1 MAGVCSCGNKEAVAP
16 EAAPAAEDQPAATIN
31 IRYID
36 ADSVIGSYTLAQQ
49 LMGEQQRELNKL
61 QQWHENKQRELQGLA
76 NTISQKQQNNVY
88 LSQASMQED
97 VNNLQKKSEEAERYF
112 GTQQQRLA
120 IAGEQMQRRLN
131 DSINTLSR
139 ITTPYTATM
148 QSFFARPVFISN
160 PNSISRPRLSRVSTP
175 ALLPLSPLLQNKPNI
190 IEHIRSRGRIA
201 GRGYAVCTDTQTYG
215 RLNLLFV

>member
-1 MAGVCSCGNKEAVAP
+1 MKKLYVTVKTLAACALLLGASSCGNEETAAPVAP
-16 EAAPAAEDQPAATIN
+16 ATTDGQAAATIN

-36 ADSVIGSYTLAQQ
+36 ADSVIGSYALAQQ
-49 LMGEQQRELNKL
+49 LMEEQQRELNKL
-61 QQWHENKQRELQGLA
+61 QQWHENKQRELQGIA

-131 DSINTLSR
+131 DSINNFIKDYNAVHGYDAILLREAGVYFKPELNISAEVIEGLNAR
-139 ITTPYTATM
+139 
-148 QSFFARPVFISN
+148 FAASQ
-160 PNSISRPRLSRVSTP
+160 P
-175 ALLPLSPLLQNKPNI
+175 AAK
-190 IEHIRSRGRIA
+190 
-201 GRGYAVCTDTQTYG
+201 
-215 RLNLLFV
+215 

>member
-1 MAGVCSCGNKEAVAP
+1 MKKLYVTVKTLAACALLLGASSCGNKETAAPVAP
-16 EAAPAAEDQPAATIN
+16 ATNDGQAAATIN

-36 ADSVIGSYTLAQQ
+36 ADSVIGSYALAQQ
-49 LMGEQQRELNKL
+49 LMEEQQRELNKL
-61 QQWHENKQRELQGLA
+61 QQWHENKQRELQGIA

-131 DSINTLSR
+131 DSIN
-139 ITTPYTATM
+139 
-148 QSFFARPVFISN
+148 SFIKDYNAVHGYDAILLREAGVYFKPELNISAEVIEGLNARFAASQ
-160 PNSISRPRLSRVSTP
+160 P
-175 ALLPLSPLLQNKPNI
+175 AAK
-190 IEHIRSRGRIA
+190 
-201 GRGYAVCTDTQTYG
+201 
-215 RLNLLFV
+215 

>member
-1 MAGVCSCGNKEAVAP
+1 MKKLYVTVKTLAACALLLGASSCGNKEAAAPVAP
-16 EAAPAAEDQPAATIN
+16 ATTDGQAAATIN

-36 ADSVIGSYTLAQQ
+36 ADSVIGSYALAQQ
-49 LMGEQQRELNKL
+49 LMEEQQRELNKL
-61 QQWHENKQRELQGLA
+61 QQWHENKQRELQGIA

-131 DSINTLSR
+131 DSINNFIKDYNAVHGYDAILLREAGVYFKPELNISAEVIEGLNAR
-139 ITTPYTATM
+139 
-148 QSFFARPVFISN
+148 FAASQ
-160 PNSISRPRLSRVSTP
+160 P
-175 ALLPLSPLLQNKPNI
+175 AAK
-190 IEHIRSRGRIA
+190 
-201 GRGYAVCTDTQTYG
+201 
-215 RLNLLFV
+215 

>member
-1 MAGVCSCGNKEAVAP
+1 MKKLYVTVKTFAALAIMAGVCSCGNKEAVAP
-16 EAAPAAEDQPAATIN
+16 EAAPATEDQPAATIN

-112 GTQQQRLA
+112 GIQQQRLA

-131 DSINTLSR
+131 DSINNFIKDYNAVHGYDAILLREAGVYFKPELNISAEVIEGLNAR
-139 ITTPYTATM
+139 
-148 QSFFARPVFISN
+148 FAASQ
-160 PNSISRPRLSRVSTP
+160 P
-175 ALLPLSPLLQNKPNI
+175 ASAK
-190 IEHIRSRGRIA
+190 
-201 GRGYAVCTDTQTYG
+201 
-215 RLNLLFV
+215 

>member
-1 MAGVCSCGNKEAVAP
+1 MKKLYVTVKTLAVCALVALTSSCGNDKTATPAATP
-16 EAAPAAEDQPAATIN
+16 APAADSQAIAAIN

-36 ADSVIGSYTLAQQ
+36 ADSVLRSYTLAQQ
-49 LMGEQQRELNKL
+49 LTEEQQRELNKL

-112 GTQQQRLA
+112 ATQQQRLA

-131 DSINTLSR
+131 DSINNFINDYNAVHNYDAILLRDAGIYFKPELNISAEVIEGLNAR
-139 ITTPYTATM
+139 FTAS
-148 QSFFARPVFISN
+148 QP
-160 PNSISRPRLSRVSTP
+160 
-175 ALLPLSPLLQNKPNI
+175 K
-190 IEHIRSRGRIA
+190 
-201 GRGYAVCTDTQTYG
+201 
-215 RLNLLFV
+215 

>member
-1 MAGVCSCGNKEAVAP
+1 MKKLYVTVKTLAACALLLGASSCGNKETAAPVAP
-16 EAAPAAEDQPAATIN
+16 ATNDGQAAATIN

-36 ADSVIGSYTLAQQ
+36 ADSVIGSYALAQQ
-49 LMGEQQRELNKL
+49 LMEEQQRELNKL
-61 QQWHENKQRELQGLA
+61 QQWHENKQRELQGIA

-131 DSINTLSR
+131 DSINNFIKDYNAVHGYDAILLREAGVYFKPELNISAEVIEGLNAR
-139 ITTPYTATM
+139 
-148 QSFFARPVFISN
+148 FAASQ
-160 PNSISRPRLSRVSTP
+160 P
-175 ALLPLSPLLQNKPNI
+175 AAK
-190 IEHIRSRGRIA
+190 
-201 GRGYAVCTDTQTYG
+201 
-215 RLNLLFV
+215 

>member
-1 MAGVCSCGNKEAVAP
+1 MKKLYVTVKTLAACALLLGASSCGNKET
-16 EAAPAAEDQPAATIN
+16 AAPVAAATTDGQAAATIN

-36 ADSVIGSYTLAQQ
+36 ADSVIGSYALAQQ
-49 LMGEQQRELNKL
+49 LMEEQQRELNKL
-61 QQWHENKQRELQGLA
+61 QQWHENKQRELQGIA

-131 DSINTLSR
+131 DSINNFIKDYNAVHGYDAILLREAGVYFKPELNISAEVIEGLNAR
-139 ITTPYTATM
+139 
-148 QSFFARPVFISN
+148 FAASQ
-160 PNSISRPRLSRVSTP
+160 P
-175 ALLPLSPLLQNKPNI
+175 AAK
-190 IEHIRSRGRIA
+190 
-201 GRGYAVCTDTQTYG
+201 
-215 RLNLLFV
+215 